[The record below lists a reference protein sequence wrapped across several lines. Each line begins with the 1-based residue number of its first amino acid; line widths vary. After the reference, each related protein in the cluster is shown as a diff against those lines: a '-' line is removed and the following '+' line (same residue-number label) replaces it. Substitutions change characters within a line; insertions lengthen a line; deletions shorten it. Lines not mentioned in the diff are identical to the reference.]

1 LNAAAS
7 NETNSARSASLPRAC
22 AILAAALLLLLPL
35 IAAYGYFAS
44 GTVGILAAM
53 VAFGICLVPGILALC
68 VTAISQKLNQGVQG
82 ILGAM
87 GIRMGAPLAALL
99 VLPKLGGPLI
109 AAGVI
114 GMTLVFYLVTLVVET
129 WLSLRFIPVAKIS
142 GDKSPPA
149 AKVA

>member
-1 LNAAAS
+1 MNAAAS
-7 NETNSARSASLPRAC
+7 TETNLARPASLPRAC
-22 AILAAALLLLLPL
+22 AILSAALLLLLPVVG
-35 IAAYGYFAS
+35 AYGYLTS
-44 GTVGILAAM
+44 GAVGILAAM

-68 VTAISQKLNQGVQG
+68 LTAISQKLNQGVQG

-87 GIRMGAPLAALL
+87 GVRMGAPLAALL
-99 VLPKLGGPLI
+99 VLPKMGGPLI

-129 WLSLRFIPVAKIS
+129 WLSLRFVPVTKVS
-142 GDKSPPA
+142 GDKSPSA